1 GNATPNTNDAY
12 NGMLDKTDAA
22 GSNKAVLVML
32 TKTRSSSGDGDQ
44 GCGHEEPSAEK
55 EELGEQGLAES
66 SHAGKS
72 NDERGA
78 PAARLPET
86 IVVVAG
92 LDKGNLGSANVGATH
107 TGSSSGHGETREEA
121 AEAQLGEV

>member
-1 GNATPNTNDAY
+1 
-12 NGMLDKTDAA
+12 MSL
-22 GSNKAVLVML
+22 L
-32 TKTRSSSGDGDQ
+32 
-44 GCGHEEPSAEK
+44 SARA
-55 EELGEQGLAES
+55 QGLAES

-92 LDKGNLGSANVGATH
+92 LDKGNLGSADTP
-107 TGSSSGHGETREEA
+107 TGSSSGHGETREKA
-121 AEAQLGEV
+121 AEAQLGEEVRWANATLRQRQQTARASEWQHIKL